1 MIESGSKIEQKNFI
15 KVVGDV
21 NLIRKKLTAR
31 PGFSVAF
38 LLCKKDFK
46 VYVSSDNSHEK
57 AAKAAG
63 LPSNNSKDILLK
75 GRISPKISAFIF
87 NKEGASPRDFL
98 KGDIDLKLID
108 DLVPGVALALKDWL
122 GEQFKNYRI
131 SYKGHNLDRPTG
143 SIA

>member
-1 MIESGSKIEQKNFI
+1 MESGPNIEQKSFI
-15 KVVGDV
+15 EVIGNV
-21 NLIRKKLTAR
+21 NLTRKKLTAK
-31 PGFSVAF
+31 PGFGVAF

-46 VYVSSDNSHEK
+46 VYVSPDNSHEK

-87 NKEGASPRDFL
+87 NEEGASPGDFL
-98 KGDIDLKLID
+98 KGNVDLRLID
-108 DLVPGVALALKDWL
+108 SLVPQVALALKDWL
-122 GEQFKNYRI
+122 GEQFENYRI
-131 SYKGHNLDRPTG
+131 SYKRHNFDRPPE